1 VSELGDVLEL
11 LHGAR
16 YRYRTIRAT
25 ILQRYDQELG
35 LRALERFSDADHRD
49 LIDPRELGASETV
62 THVWLEPP
70 GRIREE
76 SVDGARRSLAIQD
89 GERWWIYDEEGYV
102 DSNED
107 DLRVGTSIARSAE
120 LLFNPAPLI
129 GVLRLELLGRDTV
142 AGRPV
147 RLVRGVP
154 RREARRLSTF
164 RLDFDADEIEL
175 AVDLERGL
183 LLRRTLR
190 IDGGD
195 YAVLE
200 VRELELDATFPG
212 DTFRPRADARRRQ
225 HVRAEELTVEEAASR
240 ASFPVWA
247 PAALVEWELEA
258 RYYPGD
264 KAGQE
269 PESVHFHLWR
279 AAGHQIH
286 VEQTAAE
293 TVDRSSR
300 SHAWKLLE
308 RAGERFDVIE
318 PEDRTGN
325 EASVRLIRD
334 VTETTL
340 SSRTVG
346 LEPLVELAQRL
357 RRNGGG

>member
-1 VSELGDVLEL
+1 M
-11 LHGAR
+11 
-16 YRYRTIRAT
+16 
-25 ILQRYDQELG
+25 
-35 LRALERFSDADHRD
+35 
-49 LIDPRELGASETV
+49 
-62 THVWLEPP
+62 
-70 GRIREE
+70 
-76 SVDGARRSLAIQD
+76 
-89 GERWWIYDEEGYV
+89 
-102 DSNED
+102 
-107 DLRVGTSIARSAE
+107 
-120 LLFNPAPLI
+120 
-129 GVLRLELLGRDTV
+129 LRLELLGRDTV

-147 RLVRGVP
+147 RLERGVP

-175 AVDLERGL
+175 AVDLERAL

-300 SHAWKLLE
+300 SHAWELLE

-318 PEDRTGN
+318 PEDRNGNGN

-334 VTETTL
+334 VTETTSVHERSG
-340 SSRTVG
+340 SSHSSSWRNASAVTEVDDRRSASRAFDPCTRTPTRRSPNEHGPRGAGTSGPVWRRQAAA
-346 LEPLVELAQRL
+346 VELPFARADESD
-357 RRNGGG
+357 R